1 MGKTSP
7 ENPADFFSLT
17 HLFVS
22 SNYRSLAKSMILAN
36 CPARKLVSQF
46 KSVSLSQSVRL
57 VVDQSLIYSFSQLVK
72 EVSYPLFFSYIGRLI
87 FCSICS
93 LIVTMMNLEMTVIR
107 IKMEMVF

>member
-1 MGKTSP
+1 MGETSP

-17 HLFVS
+17 RLFVS

-46 KSVSLSQSVRL
+46 KSVSQVGCA
-57 VVDQSLIYSFSQLVK
+57 DQSLIYSFSQLVK
-72 EVSYPLFFSYIGRLI
+72 EVSYPLFFSYSGRLI

-93 LIVTMMNLEMTVIR
+93 LIVTMMNLETTVIR

>member
-1 MGKTSP
+1 MGETSP

-46 KSVSLSQSVRL
+46 KSVSQVGCGSVSHLFIQSV
-57 VVDQSLIYSFSQLVK
+57 S
-72 EVSYPLFFSYIGRLI
+72 
-87 FCSICS
+87 
-93 LIVTMMNLEMTVIR
+93 
-107 IKMEMVF
+107 